1 MNVRGANVQVAA
13 DEKDVM
19 KELEAEDYHTQ
30 TRGERHVEPARLY
43 VFALPPQSASQ
54 HADQGT
60 HLMSHTGPGKAS
72 TA

>member
-43 VFALPPQSASQ
+43 VFALSPQSAPNTLTKE
-54 HADQGT
+54 HIGCCT
-60 HLMSHTGPGKAS
+60 VPGKAS

>member
-1 MNVRGANVQVAA
+1 
-13 DEKDVM
+13 M